1 MKRLLKSTA
10 ICLTATVLSTVV
22 VATEMTSVQGQVTFS
37 QGDFLLVTDNQR
49 IELTGMSRDEL
60 NLYSGQEVT
69 ITGEAHNDE
78 GAAEMMEV
86 YKIQLD
92 RQGELVTLYDWDVVN
107 NELYEN

>member
-1 MKRLLKSTA
+1 MKSLLKSTA
-10 ICLTATVLSTVV
+10 ICLTASLLATVA
-22 VATEMTSVQGQVTFS
+22 VATEMKSIQGQVTFT
-37 QGDFLLVTDNQR
+37 QGDFHLVTDKQS

-69 ITGEAHNDE
+69 ITGESHSDE

-86 YKIQLD
+86 YKIQLEK
-92 RQGELVTLYDWDVVN
+92 QGELVTLYDWEVVN